1 MKDFFRQNG
10 LLVLAAAVLLTAIVG
25 VTSMLL
31 GGSADPLSNAV
42 AVVVTPVR
50 NAVSGVLG
58 WAGDVRSYLTE
69 HDELK
74 EEVAR
79 LEQENAQLREQARE
93 GQDAA
98 EENERLRQLLDLRE
112 KRRDFVFE
120 SATVTA
126 FSSSNWESTLTI
138 SKGSNFGIERSDC
151 VITETGALVGV
162 VSEVGLNWAT
172 VSTVIDSSIEMGG
185 LVARTDSAGIVE
197 GDFDLMLQGR
207 VKLSYLPQATELLSG
222 DEVLTSGKGGVY
234 PSGLVVGTVA
244 DIRMDE
250 SGLTRYAEVV
260 PEVDLDSLIQ
270 VFVITDFD
278 IVE

>member
-31 GGSADPLSNAV
+31 GGSSDPLSNAV
-42 AVVVTPVR
+42 AVVATPVR
-50 NAVSGVLG
+50 NAVNGVLN
-58 WAGDVRSYLTE
+58 WAGEVKSYLTE

-74 EEVAR
+74 AEVAR
-79 LEQENAQLREQARE
+79 LEEENAQLREQARE

-112 KRRDFVFE
+112 KRRDFAFE

-138 SKGSNFGIERSDC
+138 SKGSNFGIEVNDC

-172 VSTVIDSSIEMGG
+172 VATVIDTSIEMGG

-207 VKLSYLPQATELLSG
+207 VKLSYLPQSTELLSG

-244 DIRMDE
+244 DIRRDE

-260 PEVDLDSLIQ
+260 PEVALDELIQ
-270 VFVITDFD
+270 VFVITDFE

>member
-31 GGSADPLSNAV
+31 GGSSDPLSNAV
-42 AVVVTPVR
+42 AVVATPVR
-50 NAVSGVLG
+50 NAVNGVLN
-58 WAGDVRSYLTE
+58 WAGEVKSYLTE

-74 EEVAR
+74 AEVAR
-79 LEQENAQLREQARE
+79 LEEENAQLREQARE

-138 SKGSNFGIERSDC
+138 SKGSNFGIEVNDC

-172 VSTVIDSSIEMGG
+172 VATVIDTSIEMGG

-207 VKLSYLPQATELLSG
+207 VKLSYLPQSTELLSG

-244 DIRMDE
+244 DIRRDE

-260 PEVDLDSLIQ
+260 PEVALDELIQ
-270 VFVITDFD
+270 VFVITDFE